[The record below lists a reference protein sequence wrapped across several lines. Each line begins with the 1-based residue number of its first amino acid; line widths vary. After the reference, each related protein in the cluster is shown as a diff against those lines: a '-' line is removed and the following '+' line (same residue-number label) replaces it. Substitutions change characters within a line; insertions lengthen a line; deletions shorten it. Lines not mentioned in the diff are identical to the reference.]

1 LAGFFLSKPAR
12 FSCRVSSRDFRD
24 PNKIQPSLAL
34 AHRCSVGEPN
44 KIEAKPLLG
53 SAFSIRACEAGS
65 ALPKLSAQISEV
77 S

>member
-1 LAGFFLSKPAR
+1 
-12 FSCRVSSRDFRD
+12 
-24 PNKIQPSLAL
+24 
-34 AHRCSVGEPN
+34 VGEPN
-44 KIEAKPLLG
+44 KIEAKPRAHPPLLG

>member
-1 LAGFFLSKPAR
+1 
-12 FSCRVSSRDFRD
+12 
-24 PNKIQPSLAL
+24 
-34 AHRCSVGEPN
+34 VGEPN

-53 SAFSIRACEAGS
+53 SAFSIRACEAES